1 MRVLVAFDKF
11 KDSLTA
17 RQACERAAQAL
28 RSVRPDWRVDLCPLT
43 DGGEGFADILT
54 RAARGT
60 LSEFTVAGP
69 RDRVVTASLGLV
81 RVDAIPATA
90 RARLRLALG
99 GSGRIAVIEMAS
111 ASGLALL
118 APPDRDPWQAT
129 SLGTGQLLR
138 HAAEAGAGAVLLGVG
153 GSATHDLGLGALAA
167 LGLQFLSADGLR
179 LNPPVPGAWSRLVR
193 IEGEAGQGLPPIRL
207 ACDVT
212 NPLLGP
218 RGAAAVFAPQKGL
231 VAADYGR
238 LEAESARVAALLCA
252 ACDRPREL
260 MELPGAGAAG
270 GIAFGLMAGAG
281 AELLSG
287 SSLVSDWLDLEAR
300 LAAADLVLTGEGSF
314 DASSW
319 GGKGPGAL
327 VERALALGKPAHVF
341 AGRVDGAGS
350 RGRATLHAITPPGT
364 PLPDALRDGG
374 ANLLAAVRQTFA
386 GSSGPGPSAG

>member
-11 KDSLTA
+11 KDSLSA
-17 RQACERAAQAL
+17 RQACDRAAQAL
-28 RSVRPDWRVDLCPLT
+28 QAVRPDWRVDLCPLT
-43 DGGEGFADILT
+43 DGGEGFAEILT
-54 RAARGT
+54 QAAGGEM
-60 LSEFTVAGP
+60 SKFTVAGP
-69 RDRVVTASLGLV
+69 RGAPVQAAVGLV
-81 RVDAIPATA
+81 RLDGIPATA
-90 RARLRLALG
+90 RARLRLALA
-99 GSGRIAVIEMAS
+99 GSGRIAVIEMAA

-118 APPDRDPWQAT
+118 APEDRDPWQAT
-129 SLGTGQLLR
+129 SLGTGELIR
-138 HAAEAGAGAVLLGVG
+138 HAAKTGASAVLLGVG

-167 LGLQFLSADGLR
+167 LGLKFLSADGLR

-193 IEGEAGQGLPPIRL
+193 IEGEVSHGLPPIRL

-231 VAADYGR
+231 VAADFDR
-238 LEAESARVAALLCA
+238 LEGESARLAALLCVH
-252 ACDRPREL
+252 CERSREL
-260 MELPGAGAAG
+260 MEIPGAGAAG

-287 SSLVSDWLDLEAR
+287 SALVSDWLDLEAR

-319 GGKGPGAL
+319 GGKGPGVL

-341 AGRVDGAGS
+341 AGRVDGTGS
-350 RGRATLHAITPPGT
+350 RGRATLHAITPPGA
-364 PLPDALRDGG
+364 PLPVALRDGG
-374 ANLLAAVRQTFA
+374 ANLLAAVRQAFA
-386 GSSGPGPSAG
+386 RPS